1 MKQFEKGFFIG
12 ASTAAHQVEGNN
24 IHSDCWVMENIPHTL
39 YADRSGDAVDH
50 YNRYEE
56 DIKLM
61 AAAGFNAYRFSLE
74 WARIEP
80 QEGVFVAEEVEHYC
94 KVIRCCKENG
104 LEPMIV
110 LHHFSSPAWLIS
122 KGGWENE
129 AVIDWF
135 VRYCRYVIERLG
147 NEVRFVCTI
156 NEANIRLQI
165 ADIMKR
171 YAMAATPDTL
181 ETASKNAESSLQMG
195 MNFKALMEAQQLSA
209 VETADAFGL
218 SNPQGVHNFQS
229 PCTPE
234 GDTIICRAHAA
245 ARNAIKE
252 ICPDLQV
259 GLSLSFHDFQAQRG
273 GEATAAKEWDKEFLH
288 YLPYIKDD
296 DYLGVQNYTRSLI
309 GSNGLLPIPAD
320 AELTQAGYEY
330 YPEALEHVIRKV
342 AEEYKGLIYVTENG
356 IATDDDTRRVAF
368 IKTALAGVQSC
379 IVDGIPVKGYFHWS
393 LMDNFEWQKGF
404 SMQFGLIAVDRAT
417 QARTPKPSLK
427 FLGGYRS

>member
-1 MKQFEKGFFIG
+1 MKQFDRGFLIG
-12 ASTAAHQVEGNN
+12 TSTAAHQVEGNN
-24 IHSDCWVMENIPHTL
+24 VNSDCWAMENIPHTL

-61 AAAGFNAYRFSLE
+61 ASSGFNAYRFSIE

-80 QEGVFVAEEVEHYC
+80 QEGTFDASEVEHYR
-94 KVIRCCKENG
+94 KVIACCKENG

-147 NEVRFVCTI
+147 HEVRFVCTI

-165 ADIMKR
+165 ADIIKR
-171 YAMAATPDTL
+171 YALSAAAK
-181 ETASKNAESSLQMG
+181 ASAAAGKDAESALQMG
-195 MNFKALMEAQQLSA
+195 MNFKALLEAQQLGA
-209 VETADAFGL
+209 KEAAEAFGL
-218 SNPQGVHNFQS
+218 SDPQGVHNFQS
-229 PCTPE
+229 ACTPE
-234 GDTIICRAHAA
+234 GDNIICRAHVA
-245 ARNAIKE
+245 ARNAIKK
-252 ICPDLQV
+252 ICPDLKV
-259 GLSLSFHDFQAQRG
+259 GLSLSFHDFQAQPG
-273 GEATAAKEWDKEFLH
+273 CEAIADREWDKEFLH

-309 GSNGLLPIPAD
+309 GPDGLLPVSAS

-330 YPEALEHVIRKV
+330 YPEALEHVIRK
-342 AEEYKGLIYVTENG
+342 AAMDYKGPIYVTENG
-356 IATDDDTRRVAF
+356 IATADDTRRVAF
-368 IKTALAGVQSC
+368 IETALAGVQSC
-379 IVDGIPVKGYFHWS
+379 IADGLPVKGYFHWS
-393 LMDNFEWQKGF
+393 LMDNFEWQKGYA
-404 SMQFGLIAVDRAT
+404 MQFGLIAVDRTT
-417 QARTPKPSLK
+417 QTRTPKPSLAY
-427 FLGGYRS
+427 LGSYRG